1 MSRCGALDHRADPG
15 RRILRVADR
24 PLGRLGH
31 DPLEEL
37 VAHAAMDD
45 EPRAAGAV
53 LAHVRVAGEDDVVGD
68 EVEVARVGHH
78 DLRALAA
85 AFEDD
90 PLEVA
95 LRRVTEE
102 QPTDLRRARERE
114 DIDVGVSTKRLA
126 GRLAEA
132 RDHVEDAVRDPGFG
146 SQLGEAERAERG
158 ELGRL
163 DDQAVAGGERGRR
176 LPGRHHDR
184 EVPRQDRPDDPDRLA
199 DDHAERVRPRRRD
212 RVVQLVGRLRIP
224 SERLDRL
231 RQVRVATIRDR
242 LARLERVEQRELLG
256 IGLDQ
261 VGQAK
266 EDGLALGRGAAR
278 PAAVL
283 EGSACG
289 GHGEIDFGGV
299 AGGDLGQ
306 G

>member
-1 MSRCGALDHRADPG
+1 MLSEVSSAGLM
-15 RRILRVADR
+15 I
-24 PLGRLGH
+24 RLL
-31 DPLEEL
+31 PA
-37 VAHAAMDD
+37 VS
-45 EPRAAGAV
+45 AGA
-53 LAHVRVAGEDDVVGD
+53 AFQ
-68 EVEVARVGHH
+68 
-78 DLRALAA
+78 AA
-85 AFEDD
+85 IMIGKFH
-90 PLEVA
+90 
-95 LRRVTEE
+95 
-102 QPTDLRRARERE
+102 
-114 DIDVGVSTKRLA
+114 
-126 GRLAEA
+126 GRTA
-132 RDHVEDAVRDPGFG
+132 
-146 SQLGEAERAERG
+146 
-158 ELGRL
+158 
-163 DDQAVAGGERGRR
+163 
-176 LPGRHHDR
+176 
-184 EVPRQDRPDDPDRLA
+184 PDDADRLA

-212 RVVQLVGRLRIP
+212 RVVQLVGRLRVP
-224 SERLDRL
+224 AERLDRL